1 MKNVSLSTE
10 RLRYLLKQFDEK
22 EFDYRICSAKD
33 VLGPG
38 GGVYITG
45 DAPLTEQHLNWL
57 ERRSLT
63 PDAPTFVD
71 VVFVKGT
78 VPAKAPDDEIDGDL
92 ARRHSERQRRA
103 EASSREV
110 AKNAQEVAKQAE
122 KVFHAV
128 GKMDVSVAALKK
140 GEQLGLREFELR
152 FKAFQKSV
160 QEASKNT

>member
-1 MKNVSLSTE
+1 MLRWEIGGQHEKRQSQHRTPEIPAQAVRRE
-10 RLRYLLKQFDEK
+10 GIRLPNL
-22 EFDYRICSAKD
+22 SAKD
-33 VLGPG
+33 ILGPG

-78 VPAKAPDDEIDGDL
+78 VPAKASDDEIDGDL
-92 ARRHSERQRRA
+92 ARRHSEQQRRA

-122 KVFHAV
+122 EVFQRSARWTFPW
-128 GKMDVSVAALKK
+128 L
-140 GEQLGLREFELR
+140 L
-152 FKAFQKSV
+152 
-160 QEASKNT
+160 